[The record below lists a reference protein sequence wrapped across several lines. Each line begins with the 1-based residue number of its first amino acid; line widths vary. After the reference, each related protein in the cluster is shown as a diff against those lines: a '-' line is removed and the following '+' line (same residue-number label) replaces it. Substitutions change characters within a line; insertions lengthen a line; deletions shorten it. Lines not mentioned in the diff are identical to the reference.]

1 MARRGKDASDVIDSL
16 TPLARIYERDFIG
29 RHMILRFTGMELDVF
44 WKKKHF
50 MHLCGLDCTV
60 PQRMYRSGRVSKS
73 EAFFDALLSGG
84 AAEFLPVHAH
94 NSGITGDK
102 LEAMRLMLDSPD
114 SIESVTKSASDDY
127 DYFFGSDLWCA
138 GVKAVPDE
146 EEPID
151 PDAVVHAPRTLR
163 LVSIMTRSVRMEGSS
178 AYPLDGC
185 RIVPPRDIRVV

>member
-1 MARRGKDASDVIDSL
+1 MARRGKDASDVIDSFM
-16 TPLARIYERDFIG
+16 PLARIYERDFIG
-29 RHMILRFTGMELDVF
+29 RHMILGFNGMELDVF
-44 WKKKHF
+44 WKKNHF

-60 PQRMYRSGRVSKS
+60 PQRMYRSGSVSKS
-73 EAFFDALLSGG
+73 EAFFDALMSGE

-114 SIESVTKSASDDY
+114 SIEAVTESASGDY

-138 GVKAVPDE
+138 GVKAMPE

-151 PDAVVHAPRTLR
+151 PDAVVHAPRSLR
-163 LVSIMTRSVRMEGSS
+163 LVSIMARSIRMEDSPV
-178 AYPLDGC
+178 YPLDGC
-185 RIVPPRDIRVV
+185 RIVPPRDIRVG